1 MKKMFLLFSH
11 KLTPTQ
17 KDYAIKALEID
28 EFVYLP
34 ENLQIIFSNIPSD
47 LNNLDEYL
55 LPIKDFLR
63 ENSHYGDVALIQG
76 DFGAVYQMINFS
88 KSIGLTT
95 VYSTTNRLTEE
106 TYENGRT
113 IKKSIFEHVMFREY
127 L

>member
-1 MKKMFLLFSH
+1 MQETFGE
-11 KLTPTQ
+11 
-17 KDYAIKALEID
+17 AIRGVRGVVFFERNA
-28 EFVYLP
+28 P
-34 ENLQIIFSNIPSD
+34 
-47 LNNLDEYL
+47 
-55 LPIKDFLR
+55 KDFLR